1 MEKRGTLTL
10 DYPIKC
16 GLVQNWENMEKIWHH
31 VFYNELRVVP
41 EDHPCLLTDG
51 NFLFKKYHLSK

>member
-1 MEKRGTLTL
+1 MEK
-10 DYPIKC
+10 
-16 GLVQNWENMEKIWHH
+16 VWHH

-51 NFLFKKYHLSK
+51 NIYFQNNIKFYNFYIL

>member
-10 DYPIKC
+10 GYPIQN
-16 GLVQNWENMEKIWHH
+16 GLVSNWENMEKIWHH

-51 NFLFKKYHLSK
+51 K

>member
-1 MEKRGTLTL
+1 MEK
-10 DYPIKC
+10 
-16 GLVQNWENMEKIWHH
+16 VWHH

-51 NFLFKKYHLSK
+51 IYKLTFKYFLILNFGKNIFLINIKIKILKI